1 MKPKSIWQTLSRRSF
16 LTVACTLLVSV
27 VTLIYFLPRESK
39 FGYVYELNKPW
50 HYPQLIASYDFVIYK
65 TDDEV
70 KRERDS
76 VVRQFVPYYRVDS
89 LVAEKQIAALRKDFY
104 AGKFRGIPVYYL
116 PRLVENLRQIYAR
129 GILDVSDYEGFL
141 KGDSHV
147 LRLIR
152 GQEATTGEVENFFTI
167 RTAYDYLLNR
177 DRGALSQEAL
187 RECNLNDY
195 LAVNVKNDTAKNR
208 LELQSELSQ
217 VSDNIGM
224 VQSGQLVI
232 DRGQIVNAEHVR
244 ILNSLKKESEQRM
257 DPSRGYWFIFA
268 GQVIFV
274 ILLISLLFTYLKLF
288 RRDYFSSPHSVLLLF
303 SFVTVFPVITYLMMA
318 HHFYSVYL
326 VPYALI
332 PIFVR
337 IFMDSRT
344 SFMAVVTS
352 SLLSALSLHSPFEF
366 VLWQIVTG
374 ATVIYSLRELTE
386 RSQLLRTVLAVV
398 VVGLVI
404 SIGYDLSQG
413 LNGDAFDRSRIVY
426 MIIGGIL
433 LLFAYPL
440 MYFVEK
446 LFGFTSSVTL
456 VELTNTNNP
465 ILRKMSKVAQGTFNH
480 SMQVSNLA
488 AEVADKIGAKAQ
500 LARTGALYHD
510 IGKVLNPAFFTENQS
525 GVNPHDT
532 ISEERS
538 AQIIINHVTDGL
550 RLAEK
555 YHLPQVIKEF
565 IRTHHGTGLV
575 KYFYIQYCNKHVGE
589 PVDEEAFRYP
599 GPNPQTRE
607 QAVVMMCDSVEAAS
621 RSLKEYTEESI
632 TQLVNRIVDSQL
644 AEGHFKECPITFR
657 DIADAKRT
665 LIDSLKTIYHTRISY
680 PEIKKPTD
688 QAQNSPLRGFKGT
701 HPWHFKMM
709 RRKHERQ
716 RMKYAEPWKAFSA
729 SSGRKMAER
738 PLHYFAL
745 HFHALR

>member
-1 MKPKSIWQTLSRRSF
+1 M
-16 LTVACTLLVSV
+16 TVACTLLVSV

-177 DRGALSQEAL
+177 DKGALSQESL
-187 RECNLNDY
+187 RGCNLNDY

-589 PVDEEAFRYP
+589 IVDEGAFRYP

-688 QAQNSPLRGFKGT
+688 QAHNSPLRGFKGT
-701 HPWHFKMM
+701 HPWHFNK
-709 RRKHERQ
+709 
-716 RMKYAEPWKAFSA
+716 
-729 SSGRKMAER
+729 
-738 PLHYFAL
+738 
-745 HFHALR
+745 

>member
-1 MKPKSIWQTLSRRSF
+1 M
-16 LTVACTLLVSV
+16 TVACTLLVSV

-89 LVAEKQIAALRKDFY
+89 LVAENQIAALRKDFY
-104 AGKFRGIPVYYL
+104 AGKFRGVPVYYL
-116 PRLVENLRQIYAR
+116 PRLVENMRQIYAR

-141 KGDSHV
+141 KGDSRV

-177 DRGALSQEAL
+177 DKGALSQEAL

-232 DRGQIVNAEHVR
+232 DRGQIVNSEHMR

-303 SFVTVFPVITYLMMA
+303 SFVTVFPIITYLMMA

-688 QAQNSPLRGFKGT
+688 QAHNSPLRGFKGT
-701 HPWHFKMM
+701 HPWHFNK
-709 RRKHERQ
+709 
-716 RMKYAEPWKAFSA
+716 
-729 SSGRKMAER
+729 
-738 PLHYFAL
+738 
-745 HFHALR
+745 

>member
-1 MKPKSIWQTLSRRSF
+1 M
-16 LTVACTLLVSV
+16 ACTLLVSV

-116 PRLVENLRQIYAR
+116 PRLVENMRQIYAR

-141 KGDSHV
+141 KSDSHV

-589 PVDEEAFRYP
+589 PVDEDAFRYP

-688 QAQNSPLRGFKGT
+688 QAHNSPLRGFKGT
-701 HPWHFKMM
+701 HPWHFNK
-709 RRKHERQ
+709 
-716 RMKYAEPWKAFSA
+716 
-729 SSGRKMAER
+729 
-738 PLHYFAL
+738 
-745 HFHALR
+745 

>member
-104 AGKFRGIPVYYL
+104 AGKFRGVPVYYL
-116 PRLVENLRQIYAR
+116 PRLVDNLRQIYAR

-177 DRGALSQEAL
+177 DKGALSQESL
-187 RECNLNDY
+187 RGCNLNDY

-688 QAQNSPLRGFKGT
+688 QAHNSPLRGFKGT
-701 HPWHFKMM
+701 HPWHFNK
-709 RRKHERQ
+709 
-716 RMKYAEPWKAFSA
+716 
-729 SSGRKMAER
+729 
-738 PLHYFAL
+738 
-745 HFHALR
+745 

>member
-141 KGDSHV
+141 KNDSHA

-177 DRGALSQEAL
+177 DKGALSQESL
-187 RECNLNDY
+187 RGCNLNDY

-510 IGKVLNPAFFTENQS
+510 IGKVLNPAFFTENQT

-680 PEIKKPTD
+680 PEVKKPTD
-688 QAQNSPLRGFKGT
+688 QAHNSPLRGFKGT
-701 HPWHFKMM
+701 HPWHFNK
-709 RRKHERQ
+709 
-716 RMKYAEPWKAFSA
+716 
-729 SSGRKMAER
+729 
-738 PLHYFAL
+738 
-745 HFHALR
+745 

>member
-1 MKPKSIWQTLSRRSF
+1 M
-16 LTVACTLLVSV
+16 TVACTLLVSV

-116 PRLVENLRQIYAR
+116 PRLVENMRQIYAR
-129 GILDVSDYEGFL
+129 GILDVSDYEGSF
-141 KGDSHV
+141 KSDFHV

-152 GQEATTGEVENFFTI
+152 GQEATTEEVENFFTI
-167 RTAYDYLLNR
+167 RTAYDFLVNR
-177 DRGALSQEAL
+177 DKGALSQEAL
-187 RECNLNDY
+187 RSCNLNNY

-589 PVDEEAFRYP
+589 TVDEDAFRYP

-680 PEIKKPTD
+680 PEIKKPTG
-688 QAQNSPLRGFKGT
+688 QAHNSPLRGFKGT
-701 HPWHFKMM
+701 HPWHFNK
-709 RRKHERQ
+709 
-716 RMKYAEPWKAFSA
+716 
-729 SSGRKMAER
+729 
-738 PLHYFAL
+738 
-745 HFHALR
+745 

>member
-104 AGKFRGIPVYYL
+104 AGKFRGIPAYYL
-116 PRLVENLRQIYAR
+116 PRLVENMRQIYAH
-129 GILDVSDYEGFL
+129 GILDVSDYEGSF
-141 KGDSHV
+141 KSDFHV

-152 GQEATTGEVENFFTI
+152 GQEATTEEVENFFTI
-167 RTAYDYLLNR
+167 RTAYDFLVNR
-177 DRGALSQEAL
+177 DKGALSQEAL
-187 RECNLNDY
+187 RSCYLNNY

-480 SMQVSNLA
+480 SMQISNLA

-589 PVDEEAFRYP
+589 TVDEDAFRYP

-680 PEIKKPTD
+680 PEVKKPTD
-688 QAQNSPLRGFKGT
+688 QAHNSPLRGFKGT
-701 HPWHFKMM
+701 HPWHFNK
-709 RRKHERQ
+709 
-716 RMKYAEPWKAFSA
+716 
-729 SSGRKMAER
+729 
-738 PLHYFAL
+738 
-745 HFHALR
+745 

>member
-104 AGKFRGIPVYYL
+104 AGKFRGVPVYYL

-177 DRGALSQEAL
+177 DKGALSQESL
-187 RECNLNDY
+187 RGCNLNDY

-565 IRTHHGTGLV
+565 IRTHHGTGFV

-589 PVDEEAFRYP
+589 TVDEEAFRYP

-688 QAQNSPLRGFKGT
+688 QAHNSPLRGFKGT
-701 HPWHFKMM
+701 HPWHFNK
-709 RRKHERQ
+709 
-716 RMKYAEPWKAFSA
+716 
-729 SSGRKMAER
+729 
-738 PLHYFAL
+738 
-745 HFHALR
+745 

>member
-104 AGKFRGIPVYYL
+104 AGKFCGIPVYYL

-177 DRGALSQEAL
+177 DKGALSQESL
-187 RECNLNDY
+187 RGCNLNDY

-589 PVDEEAFRYP
+589 TVDEDAFRYP

-680 PEIKKPTD
+680 PEVKKPTD
-688 QAQNSPLRGFKGT
+688 QAHNSPLRGFKGT
-701 HPWHFKMM
+701 HPWHFNK
-709 RRKHERQ
+709 
-716 RMKYAEPWKAFSA
+716 
-729 SSGRKMAER
+729 
-738 PLHYFAL
+738 
-745 HFHALR
+745 

>member
-76 VVRQFVPYYRVDS
+76 VVRQFVPYYCVDS

-177 DRGALSQEAL
+177 DKDALSQEAL

-232 DRGQIVNAEHVR
+232 DRGQIVNSEHMR

-303 SFVTVFPVITYLMMA
+303 SFVTVFPIITYLMMA

-589 PVDEEAFRYP
+589 TVDEDAFRYP

-680 PEIKKPTD
+680 PEVKKPTD
-688 QAQNSPLRGFKGT
+688 QAHNSPLRGFKGT
-701 HPWHFKMM
+701 HPWHFNK
-709 RRKHERQ
+709 
-716 RMKYAEPWKAFSA
+716 
-729 SSGRKMAER
+729 
-738 PLHYFAL
+738 
-745 HFHALR
+745 

>member
-1 MKPKSIWQTLSRRSF
+1 M
-16 LTVACTLLVSV
+16 TVACTLLVSV

-104 AGKFRGIPVYYL
+104 AGKFRGVPVYYL

-177 DRGALSQEAL
+177 DKGALSQESL

-688 QAQNSPLRGFKGT
+688 QAHNSPLRGFKGT
-701 HPWHFKMM
+701 HPWHFNK
-709 RRKHERQ
+709 
-716 RMKYAEPWKAFSA
+716 
-729 SSGRKMAER
+729 
-738 PLHYFAL
+738 
-745 HFHALR
+745 

>member
-352 SLLSALSLHSPFEF
+352 SLLSALSLHSPFGF

-688 QAQNSPLRGFKGT
+688 QTQNSPLRGFKGT
-701 HPWHFKMM
+701 HPWHFNK
-709 RRKHERQ
+709 
-716 RMKYAEPWKAFSA
+716 
-729 SSGRKMAER
+729 
-738 PLHYFAL
+738 
-745 HFHALR
+745 

>member
-1 MKPKSIWQTLSRRSF
+1 M
-16 LTVACTLLVSV
+16 TVACTLLVSV

-116 PRLVENLRQIYAR
+116 PRLVENMRQIYAR

-177 DRGALSQEAL
+177 DRGALSQESL
-187 RECNLNDY
+187 RGCNLNDY

-688 QAQNSPLRGFKGT
+688 QAHNSPLRGFKGT
-701 HPWHFKMM
+701 HPWHFNK
-709 RRKHERQ
+709 
-716 RMKYAEPWKAFSA
+716 
-729 SSGRKMAER
+729 
-738 PLHYFAL
+738 
-745 HFHALR
+745 

>member
-177 DRGALSQEAL
+177 DKGALSQESL
-187 RECNLNDY
+187 RGCNLNDY

-680 PEIKKPTD
+680 PEVKKPTD
-688 QAQNSPLRGFKGT
+688 QAHNSPLRGFKGT
-701 HPWHFKMM
+701 HPWHFNK
-709 RRKHERQ
+709 
-716 RMKYAEPWKAFSA
+716 
-729 SSGRKMAER
+729 
-738 PLHYFAL
+738 
-745 HFHALR
+745 

>member
-1 MKPKSIWQTLSRRSF
+1 M
-16 LTVACTLLVSV
+16 TVACTLLVSV

-104 AGKFRGIPVYYL
+104 AGKFRGVPVYYL

-177 DRGALSQEAL
+177 DRGALSQESL
-187 RECNLNDY
+187 RGCNLNDY

-589 PVDEEAFRYP
+589 TVDEEAFRYP

-701 HPWHFKMM
+701 HPWHFNK
-709 RRKHERQ
+709 
-716 RMKYAEPWKAFSA
+716 
-729 SSGRKMAER
+729 
-738 PLHYFAL
+738 
-745 HFHALR
+745 

>member
-89 LVAEKQIAALRKDFY
+89 LVAENQIAALRKDFY
-104 AGKFRGIPVYYL
+104 AGKFRGVPVYYL
-116 PRLVENLRQIYAR
+116 PRLVENMRQIYAR

-141 KGDSHV
+141 KGDSRV

-177 DRGALSQEAL
+177 DKGALSQEAL

-232 DRGQIVNAEHVR
+232 DRGQIVNSEHMR

-303 SFVTVFPVITYLMMA
+303 SFVTVFPIITYLMMA

-589 PVDEEAFRYP
+589 TVDEDAFRYP

-680 PEIKKPTD
+680 PEVKKPTD
-688 QAQNSPLRGFKGT
+688 QAHNSPLRGFKGT
-701 HPWHFKMM
+701 HPWHFNK
-709 RRKHERQ
+709 
-716 RMKYAEPWKAFSA
+716 
-729 SSGRKMAER
+729 
-738 PLHYFAL
+738 
-745 HFHALR
+745 

>member
-1 MKPKSIWQTLSRRSF
+1 M
-16 LTVACTLLVSV
+16 ACTLLVSV

-141 KGDSHV
+141 KSDSHV

-177 DRGALSQEAL
+177 DKDALSQEAL

-232 DRGQIVNAEHVR
+232 DRGQIVNAEHMR

-589 PVDEEAFRYP
+589 TVDEEAFRYP

-701 HPWHFKMM
+701 HPWHFNK
-709 RRKHERQ
+709 
-716 RMKYAEPWKAFSA
+716 
-729 SSGRKMAER
+729 
-738 PLHYFAL
+738 
-745 HFHALR
+745 

>member
-104 AGKFRGIPVYYL
+104 AGKFRGVPVYYL

-177 DRGALSQEAL
+177 DKGALSQESL
-187 RECNLNDY
+187 RGCNLNDY

-510 IGKVLNPAFFTENQS
+510 IGKVLNPAFFTENQT

-701 HPWHFKMM
+701 HPWHFNK
-709 RRKHERQ
+709 
-716 RMKYAEPWKAFSA
+716 
-729 SSGRKMAER
+729 
-738 PLHYFAL
+738 
-745 HFHALR
+745 

>member
-1 MKPKSIWQTLSRRSF
+1 MKPKSIWQSLSRRSF

-104 AGKFRGIPVYYL
+104 AGKFRGVPVYYL
-116 PRLVENLRQIYAR
+116 PRLVENMRQIYAR

-177 DRGALSQEAL
+177 DKDALSQEAL

-232 DRGQIVNAEHVR
+232 DRGQIVNAEHMR

-589 PVDEEAFRYP
+589 TVDEDAFRYP

-680 PEIKKPTD
+680 PEVKKPTD
-688 QAQNSPLRGFKGT
+688 QAHNSPLRGFKGT
-701 HPWHFKMM
+701 HPWHFNK
-709 RRKHERQ
+709 
-716 RMKYAEPWKAFSA
+716 
-729 SSGRKMAER
+729 
-738 PLHYFAL
+738 
-745 HFHALR
+745 

>member
-1 MKPKSIWQTLSRRSF
+1 M
-16 LTVACTLLVSV
+16 ACTLLVSV

-104 AGKFRGIPVYYL
+104 AGKFRGVPVYYL

-177 DRGALSQEAL
+177 DKGALSQESL
-187 RECNLNDY
+187 RGCNLNDY

-208 LELQSELSQ
+208 LELQSELSL

-589 PVDEEAFRYP
+589 TVDEDAFRYP

-688 QAQNSPLRGFKGT
+688 QAHNSPLRGFKGT
-701 HPWHFKMM
+701 HPWHFNK
-709 RRKHERQ
+709 
-716 RMKYAEPWKAFSA
+716 
-729 SSGRKMAER
+729 
-738 PLHYFAL
+738 
-745 HFHALR
+745 

>member
-104 AGKFRGIPVYYL
+104 AGKFSGIPVYYL

-177 DRGALSQEAL
+177 DKGALSQEAL

-232 DRGQIVNAEHVR
+232 DRGQIVNSEHMR

-589 PVDEEAFRYP
+589 TVDEEAFRYP

-688 QAQNSPLRGFKGT
+688 QTQNSPLRGFKGT
-701 HPWHFKMM
+701 HPWHFNK
-709 RRKHERQ
+709 
-716 RMKYAEPWKAFSA
+716 
-729 SSGRKMAER
+729 
-738 PLHYFAL
+738 
-745 HFHALR
+745 

>member
-104 AGKFRGIPVYYL
+104 AGKFRGVPVYYL

-177 DRGALSQEAL
+177 DKGALSQESL
-187 RECNLNDY
+187 RGCNLNDY

-589 PVDEEAFRYP
+589 SVDEEAFRYP

-680 PEIKKPTD
+680 PEVKKPTD
-688 QAQNSPLRGFKGT
+688 QAHNSPLRGFKGT
-701 HPWHFKMM
+701 HPWHFNK
-709 RRKHERQ
+709 
-716 RMKYAEPWKAFSA
+716 
-729 SSGRKMAER
+729 
-738 PLHYFAL
+738 
-745 HFHALR
+745 

>member
-1 MKPKSIWQTLSRRSF
+1 MKPQSIWQTLSRRSF

-104 AGKFRGIPVYYL
+104 AGKFRGVPVYYL

-177 DRGALSQEAL
+177 DKGALSQESL
-187 RECNLNDY
+187 RGCNLNDY

-589 PVDEEAFRYP
+589 TVDEEAFRYP

-680 PEIKKPTD
+680 SEIKKPTD

-701 HPWHFKMM
+701 HPWHFNK
-709 RRKHERQ
+709 
-716 RMKYAEPWKAFSA
+716 
-729 SSGRKMAER
+729 
-738 PLHYFAL
+738 
-745 HFHALR
+745 

>member
-104 AGKFRGIPVYYL
+104 AGKFRGVPVYYL

-177 DRGALSQEAL
+177 DKGALSQESL
-187 RECNLNDY
+187 RGCNLNDY

-688 QAQNSPLRGFKGT
+688 QTHNSPLRGFKGT
-701 HPWHFKMM
+701 HPWHFNK
-709 RRKHERQ
+709 
-716 RMKYAEPWKAFSA
+716 
-729 SSGRKMAER
+729 
-738 PLHYFAL
+738 
-745 HFHALR
+745 

>member
-129 GILDVSDYEGFL
+129 GILDVSDYEGSF
-141 KGDSHV
+141 KSDFHV

-152 GQEATTGEVENFFTI
+152 GQEATTEEVENFFTI
-167 RTAYDYLLNR
+167 RTAYDFLVNR
-177 DRGALSQEAL
+177 DKGALSQEAL
-187 RECNLNDY
+187 RSCNLNNY
-195 LAVNVKNDTAKNR
+195 LAINVKNDTAKNR

-303 SFVTVFPVITYLMMA
+303 SFVTVFPVITYLMMS

-510 IGKVLNPAFFTENQS
+510 IGKVLNPAFFTENQT

-589 PVDEEAFRYP
+589 AVDEEAFRYP

-701 HPWHFKMM
+701 HPWHFNK
-709 RRKHERQ
+709 
-716 RMKYAEPWKAFSA
+716 
-729 SSGRKMAER
+729 
-738 PLHYFAL
+738 
-745 HFHALR
+745 

>member
-1 MKPKSIWQTLSRRSF
+1 M
-16 LTVACTLLVSV
+16 TVACTLLVSV

-116 PRLVENLRQIYAR
+116 PRLVENMRQIYAR
-129 GILDVSDYEGFL
+129 GILDVSDYEGSF
-141 KGDSHV
+141 KSDFHV

-152 GQEATTGEVENFFTI
+152 GQEATTEEVENFFTI
-167 RTAYDYLLNR
+167 RTAYDFLVNR
-177 DRGALSQEAL
+177 DKGALSQEAL
-187 RECNLNDY
+187 RSCNLNNY

-274 ILLISLLFTYLKLF
+274 ILLISLLFTSLKLF

-589 PVDEEAFRYP
+589 TVDEDAFRYP

-688 QAQNSPLRGFKGT
+688 QAHNSPLRGFKGT
-701 HPWHFKMM
+701 HPWHFNK
-709 RRKHERQ
+709 
-716 RMKYAEPWKAFSA
+716 
-729 SSGRKMAER
+729 
-738 PLHYFAL
+738 
-745 HFHALR
+745 

>member
-116 PRLVENLRQIYAR
+116 PRLVENMRQIYAR

-141 KGDSHV
+141 KGDSRV

-177 DRGALSQEAL
+177 DKGALSQEAL

-589 PVDEEAFRYP
+589 TVDEDAFRYP

-688 QAQNSPLRGFKGT
+688 QAHNSPLRGFKGT
-701 HPWHFKMM
+701 HPWHFNK
-709 RRKHERQ
+709 
-716 RMKYAEPWKAFSA
+716 
-729 SSGRKMAER
+729 
-738 PLHYFAL
+738 
-745 HFHALR
+745 

>member
-116 PRLVENLRQIYAR
+116 PRLVENLRQIYAH
-129 GILDVSDYEGFL
+129 GILDVSDYEGSF
-141 KGDSHV
+141 KSDFHV

-152 GQEATTGEVENFFTI
+152 GQEATTEEVENFFTI
-167 RTAYDYLLNR
+167 RTAYDFLVNR
-177 DRGALSQEAL
+177 DKGALSQEAL
-187 RECNLNDY
+187 RSCNLNNY

-589 PVDEEAFRYP
+589 AVDEDAFRYP

-680 PEIKKPTD
+680 PEVKKPTD
-688 QAQNSPLRGFKGT
+688 QAHNSPLRGFKGT
-701 HPWHFKMM
+701 HPWHFNK
-709 RRKHERQ
+709 
-716 RMKYAEPWKAFSA
+716 
-729 SSGRKMAER
+729 
-738 PLHYFAL
+738 
-745 HFHALR
+745 

>member
-104 AGKFRGIPVYYL
+104 AGKFRGVPVYYL

-177 DRGALSQEAL
+177 DKGALSQESL
-187 RECNLNDY
+187 RGCNLNDY

-352 SLLSALSLHSPFEF
+352 SLLSALSVHSPFEF

-589 PVDEEAFRYP
+589 AVDEDAFRYP

-701 HPWHFKMM
+701 HPWHFNK
-709 RRKHERQ
+709 
-716 RMKYAEPWKAFSA
+716 
-729 SSGRKMAER
+729 
-738 PLHYFAL
+738 
-745 HFHALR
+745 

>member
-141 KGDSHV
+141 KSDSHV

-177 DRGALSQEAL
+177 DKDALSQEAL

-232 DRGQIVNAEHVR
+232 DRGQIVNAEHMR

-589 PVDEEAFRYP
+589 TVDEEAFRYP

-701 HPWHFKMM
+701 HPWHFNK
-709 RRKHERQ
+709 
-716 RMKYAEPWKAFSA
+716 
-729 SSGRKMAER
+729 
-738 PLHYFAL
+738 
-745 HFHALR
+745 

>member
-1 MKPKSIWQTLSRRSF
+1 M
-16 LTVACTLLVSV
+16 TVACTLLVSV

-141 KGDSHV
+141 KSDSHV

-177 DRGALSQEAL
+177 DKGALSQEFL
-187 RECNLNDY
+187 RGCNLNDY

-688 QAQNSPLRGFKGT
+688 QTQNSPLRGFKGT
-701 HPWHFKMM
+701 HPWHFNK
-709 RRKHERQ
+709 
-716 RMKYAEPWKAFSA
+716 
-729 SSGRKMAER
+729 
-738 PLHYFAL
+738 
-745 HFHALR
+745 

>member
-1 MKPKSIWQTLSRRSF
+1 M
-16 LTVACTLLVSV
+16 TVACTLLVSV

-104 AGKFRGIPVYYL
+104 AGKFRGVPVYYL

-141 KGDSHV
+141 KGDSHA

-177 DRGALSQEAL
+177 DKGALSQEAL

-232 DRGQIVNAEHVR
+232 DRGQIVNSEHMR

-303 SFVTVFPVITYLMMA
+303 SFVTVFPIITYLMMA

-589 PVDEEAFRYP
+589 TVDEDAFRYP

-688 QAQNSPLRGFKGT
+688 QAHNSPLRGFKGT
-701 HPWHFKMM
+701 HPWHFNK
-709 RRKHERQ
+709 
-716 RMKYAEPWKAFSA
+716 
-729 SSGRKMAER
+729 
-738 PLHYFAL
+738 
-745 HFHALR
+745 

>member
-116 PRLVENLRQIYAR
+116 PRLVENMRQIYAR

-177 DRGALSQEAL
+177 DKDALSQEAL

-446 LFGFTSSVTL
+446 IFGFTSSVTL

-589 PVDEEAFRYP
+589 TVDEEAFRYP

-680 PEIKKPTD
+680 PEVKKPTD

-701 HPWHFKMM
+701 HPWHFNK
-709 RRKHERQ
+709 
-716 RMKYAEPWKAFSA
+716 
-729 SSGRKMAER
+729 
-738 PLHYFAL
+738 
-745 HFHALR
+745 

>member
-1 MKPKSIWQTLSRRSF
+1 M
-16 LTVACTLLVSV
+16 TVACTLLVSV

-141 KGDSHV
+141 KSDSHV

-177 DRGALSQEAL
+177 DRGALSQESL
-187 RECNLNDY
+187 RGCNLNDY

-589 PVDEEAFRYP
+589 TVDEEAFRYP

-701 HPWHFKMM
+701 HPWHFNK
-709 RRKHERQ
+709 
-716 RMKYAEPWKAFSA
+716 
-729 SSGRKMAER
+729 
-738 PLHYFAL
+738 
-745 HFHALR
+745 

>member
-1 MKPKSIWQTLSRRSF
+1 MKPQSIWQTLSRRSF

-116 PRLVENLRQIYAR
+116 PRLVENLRHVYAR

-141 KGDSHV
+141 KSDSHV

-177 DRGALSQEAL
+177 DRGALSQESL
-187 RECNLNDY
+187 RGCNLNDY

-688 QAQNSPLRGFKGT
+688 QTQNSPLRGFKGT
-701 HPWHFKMM
+701 HPWHFNK
-709 RRKHERQ
+709 
-716 RMKYAEPWKAFSA
+716 
-729 SSGRKMAER
+729 
-738 PLHYFAL
+738 
-745 HFHALR
+745 

>member
-116 PRLVENLRQIYAR
+116 PRLVENLRQIYAH
-129 GILDVSDYEGFL
+129 GILDVSDYEGSF
-141 KGDSHV
+141 KSDFHV

-152 GQEATTGEVENFFTI
+152 GQEATTEEVENFFTI
-167 RTAYDYLLNR
+167 RTAYDFLVNR
-177 DRGALSQEAL
+177 DKGALSQEAL
-187 RECNLNDY
+187 RSCNLNNY

-688 QAQNSPLRGFKGT
+688 QAHNSPLRGFKGT
-701 HPWHFKMM
+701 HPWHFNK
-709 RRKHERQ
+709 
-716 RMKYAEPWKAFSA
+716 
-729 SSGRKMAER
+729 
-738 PLHYFAL
+738 
-745 HFHALR
+745 

>member
-1 MKPKSIWQTLSRRSF
+1 M
-16 LTVACTLLVSV
+16 TVACTLLVSV

-129 GILDVSDYEGFL
+129 GILDVSDYEDFL

-177 DRGALSQEAL
+177 DKDALSQEAL

-232 DRGQIVNAEHVR
+232 DRGQIVNAEHMR

-303 SFVTVFPVITYLMMA
+303 SFVTVFPIITYLMMA

-589 PVDEEAFRYP
+589 TVDEEAFRYP

-680 PEIKKPTD
+680 PEVKKPTD
-688 QAQNSPLRGFKGT
+688 QAHNSPLRGFKGT
-701 HPWHFKMM
+701 HPWHFNK
-709 RRKHERQ
+709 
-716 RMKYAEPWKAFSA
+716 
-729 SSGRKMAER
+729 
-738 PLHYFAL
+738 
-745 HFHALR
+745 

>member
-1 MKPKSIWQTLSRRSF
+1 MKPQSIWQTLSRRSF

-116 PRLVENLRQIYAR
+116 PRLVENLRHVYAR

-141 KGDSHV
+141 KSDSHV

-177 DRGALSQEAL
+177 DRGALSQESL
-187 RECNLNDY
+187 RGCNLNDY

-500 LARTGALYHD
+500 LARTGALYHA

-701 HPWHFKMM
+701 HPWHFNK
-709 RRKHERQ
+709 
-716 RMKYAEPWKAFSA
+716 
-729 SSGRKMAER
+729 
-738 PLHYFAL
+738 
-745 HFHALR
+745 

>member
-1 MKPKSIWQTLSRRSF
+1 M
-16 LTVACTLLVSV
+16 TVACTLLVSV

-104 AGKFRGIPVYYL
+104 AGKFRGVPVYYL

-177 DRGALSQEAL
+177 DKGALSQESL
-187 RECNLNDY
+187 RGCNLNDY

-688 QAQNSPLRGFKGT
+688 QTHNSPLRGFKGT
-701 HPWHFKMM
+701 HPWHFNK
-709 RRKHERQ
+709 
-716 RMKYAEPWKAFSA
+716 
-729 SSGRKMAER
+729 
-738 PLHYFAL
+738 
-745 HFHALR
+745 

>member
-177 DRGALSQEAL
+177 DKDALSQEAL

-232 DRGQIVNAEHVR
+232 DRGQIVNSEHMR

-589 PVDEEAFRYP
+589 TVDEDAFRYP

-688 QAQNSPLRGFKGT
+688 QAHNSPLRGFKGT
-701 HPWHFKMM
+701 HPWHFNK
-709 RRKHERQ
+709 
-716 RMKYAEPWKAFSA
+716 
-729 SSGRKMAER
+729 
-738 PLHYFAL
+738 
-745 HFHALR
+745 